1 MGIFRAWARYSQA
14 SAFRNSKHQPSETK
28 TPPAIYAEE
37 PLEVPNGISLF
48 SNQFQK
54 CTGSGGGWCADCCP
68 KAFLSLLRAQLCR
81 AHGVTR
87 DAFATTEGGMARILI
102 CIMNR
107 VFLPFFVSFSLLY
120 TWQMAFPVKPLFVKG
135 GDICFYSPYTDYFK
149 NTAFLRYIVQIE
161 RNNSPIT
168 TWLQLLTNNPHL
180 DEAFCEEKDKKI
192 LLSKQPPD
200 YCLSCSVLLSLCS
213 LTWEASQRT
222 HGTRGFFF

>member
-14 SAFRNSKHQPSETK
+14 SAFRNSKHQPSEAK

-54 CTGSGGGWCADCCP
+54 CTGLGGGWCADCCP

-87 DAFATTEGGMARILI
+87 DAFATTEGGTARILI
-102 CIMNR
+102 SIMNR

-120 TWQMAFPVKPLFVKG
+120 TWQMAFPVRKQTLVCEGWRHLFLQSLHRLFQKH
-135 GDICFYSPYTDYFK
+135 S
-149 NTAFLRYIVQIE
+149 FLALCCANREKQFTYHY
-161 RNNSPIT
+161 
-168 TWLQLLTNNPHL
+168 LTSAVN
-180 DEAFCEEKDKKI
+180 K
-192 LLSKQPPD
+192 
-200 YCLSCSVLLSLCS
+200 
-213 LTWEASQRT
+213 
-222 HGTRGFFF
+222 